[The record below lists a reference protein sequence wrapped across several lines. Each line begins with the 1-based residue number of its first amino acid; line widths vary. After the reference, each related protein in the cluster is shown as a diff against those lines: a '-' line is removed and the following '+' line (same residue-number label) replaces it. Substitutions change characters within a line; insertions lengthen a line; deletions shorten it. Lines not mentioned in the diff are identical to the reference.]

1 MRRWNRL
8 IGSFGFFLLVL
19 VALFMYPQ
27 PSGSEK
33 EARESLFQITGEE
46 EQALYDVQEYLY
58 TDGGFFEQV
67 RIEMEK
73 AGYEYSIAAMLY
85 SSNDIRVDIIL
96 NNIKEISEHQQ
107 SEILQIFND
116 IMIKNHID
124 QQAFTI
130 QVITPHAL

>member
-8 IGSFGFFLLVL
+8 IGSFGFFLLML

-27 PSGSEK
+27 PSGSKK
-33 EARESLFQITGEE
+33 EPRESLFQITGEE

-67 RIEMEK
+67 RIEMER

-116 IMIKNHID
+116 MMIKNHID

-130 QVITPHAL
+130 QVITPNRL

>member
-8 IGSFGFFLLVL
+8 IGSFGFFLLML

-27 PSGSEK
+27 PSGSKK
-33 EARESLFQITGEE
+33 ETKESLFQITGEE

-67 RIEMEK
+67 RIEMER

-116 IMIKNHID
+116 MMIKNHID

-130 QVITPHAL
+130 QVITPNRL